1 MVARIWH
8 GWTSPENAEAYGQ
21 LLETFV
27 IPSIESMTL
36 KGYHKICVM
45 RRDLDKE
52 VEFTT
57 IMKFE
62 DLAAVKKFAGEEYTK
77 AYVPNKVKP
86 LLLRF
91 DETAAHYEIID
102 EIEYD

>member
-8 GWTSPENAEAYGQ
+8 GWTSPENAEAYEQ
-21 LLETFV
+21 LLRTFV

-45 RRDLDKE
+45 KRSADNE

-57 IMKFE
+57 VMKFE
-62 DLAAVKKFAGEEYTK
+62 DMAAVKKFAGEEYTK
-77 AYVPNKVKP
+77 AYVPGKVKP
-86 LLLRF
+86 LLKRF
-91 DETAAHYEIID
+91 DESVAHYEIID
-102 EIEYD
+102 EIEY